1 MKKDA
6 LFLIVALLY
15 QVLCAVP
22 CRWEAMLF
30 YSFDTDD
37 TRNPVL
43 YIEGLG
49 DSPSTVP
56 EVVVRGNMVT
66 YQEGGQICIKQLD
79 MRDRKPHL
87 ALTLTDWY
95 FACYGDYVA
104 EETLDSLTRLPLTV
118 RWDDWTAT
126 GGAPIQN
133 PADFYLAFAA
143 PGTES
148 QDGIP
153 RYGWVHL
160 SMDPSDET
168 LSTAF
173 LGWGIGAFGEGVSV
187 GVTGTP
193 EPSSALLCLLGLA
206 VLGLRRKSGS
216 GISSVP

>member
-1 MKKDA
+1 MKKV
-6 LFLIVALLY
+6 LFSIIALLG
-15 QVLCAVP
+15 QMLCAAP
-22 CRWEAMLF
+22 FLWEGWGENY
-30 YSFDTDD
+30 YSEYDGT
-37 TRNPVL
+37 
-43 YIEGLG
+43 GQ
-49 DSPSTVP
+49 PSFWVYGGESLQRP
-56 EVVVRGNMVT
+56 QVGINGYMVT
-66 YQEGGQICIKQLD
+66 YQEEGQICIKQLD

-160 SMDPSDET
+160 AMDPSDET

-173 LGWGIGAFGEGVSV
+173 LGWGIGAFGEGVTV

-193 EPSSALLCLLGLA
+193 EPSSVLLCLLGLA
-206 VLGLRRKSGS
+206 VLGLRRKAGPE
-216 GISSVP
+216 ISSVP